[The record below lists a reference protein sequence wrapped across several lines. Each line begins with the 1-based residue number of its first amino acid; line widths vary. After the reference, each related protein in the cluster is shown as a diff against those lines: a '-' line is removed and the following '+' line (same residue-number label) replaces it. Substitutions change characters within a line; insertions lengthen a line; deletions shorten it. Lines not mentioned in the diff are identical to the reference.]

1 MLLKN
6 QGRLDGVNTVS
17 DGLKVREKNNA
28 KPSKHSKREP
38 RAKQGFG
45 WGKFGDCTKL
55 FLTGA
60 VHRTAPI
67 KISFCAVRRTAPI
80 IND

>member
-17 DGLKVREKNNA
+17 DGLNVREKNNA

-45 WGKFGDCTKL
+45 WGKFGELHKTIFD
-55 FLTGA
+55 
-60 VHRTAPI
+60 RSSSPN
-67 KISFCAVRRTAPI
+67 CAY
-80 IND
+80 N